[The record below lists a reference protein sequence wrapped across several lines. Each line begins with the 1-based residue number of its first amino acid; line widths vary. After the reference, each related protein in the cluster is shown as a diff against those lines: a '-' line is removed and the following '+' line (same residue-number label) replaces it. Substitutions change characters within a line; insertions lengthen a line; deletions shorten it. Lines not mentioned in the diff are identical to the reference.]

1 MHKNEF
7 IKQLAKETTLP
18 QKEVNQVIKG
28 AVDLIARRL
37 KDGDKVVITGFG
49 TFEVR
54 RRRARRGVNPKTK
67 ERITIPE
74 TQTPGFTASNTLK
87 LSVLGQLE
95 PVDLVDHPVS
105 SDAAGSNGS
114 SHAKSTRPRGR
125 KKMAV

>member
-67 ERITIPE
+67 ERIIIPE

-87 LSVLGQLE
+87 LTVLGHADDEADRLAK
-95 PVDLVDHPVS
+95 
-105 SDAAGSNGS
+105 AA
-114 SHAKSTRPRGR
+114 KPRGR
-125 KKMAV
+125 KKAAV